1 MIIQRVKDIIQGKS
15 KIREHR
21 SPKWQSIR
29 KKHIINQPKC
39 AACGGDKTLE
49 VHHIKPFNEHP
60 ELELD
65 LNNLIT
71 LCESKSNGVCCHL
84 LFGHLGDY
92 KSININVVEDVK
104 NWYNKITKRPK
115 IK

>member
-1 MIIQRVKDIIQGKS
+1 MIKHIKDLAQGKAS
-15 KIREHR
+15 VGERR
-21 SPKWQSIR
+21 SPQWQTIR
-29 KKHIINQPKC
+29 KKHLKNQPTC

-71 LCESKSNGVCCHL
+71 LCESKNNGVCCHL
-84 LFGHLGDY
+84 LFGHLGNY
-92 KSININVVEDVK
+92 KSINPNVIEDA
-104 NWYNKITKRPK
+104 NIWNIKITKR
-115 IK
+115 